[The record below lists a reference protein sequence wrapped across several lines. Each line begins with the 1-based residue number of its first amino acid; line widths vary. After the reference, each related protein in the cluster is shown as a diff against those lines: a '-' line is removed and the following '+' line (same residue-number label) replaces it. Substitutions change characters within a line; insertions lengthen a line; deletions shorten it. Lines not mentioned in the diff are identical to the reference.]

1 MKMDDWNKEISG
13 QPAGQSPGCGDPKGH
28 PLVILTGPT
37 AVGKTDLSVE
47 LARRIGGEI
56 ISADSMQIYR
66 YMDIGSAKVTEE
78 EMRGVRHYLVDA
90 LDPSDSFDVVR
101 LQHLAREAAEEI
113 RSHGA
118 IPVVTGGT
126 GFYIQS
132 LLYDIDFEETREH
145 PQIRAAYEKIAAE
158 EGPGRLHQM
167 LADVDP
173 AAAEAI
179 HPSNIKRTVRALE
192 YHALTGKRISEHN
205 AAERAKTSP
214 WHFVYFVLTRNRA
227 ELYDRINRRVDRM
240 FDQGDAGNRVQGTS
254 GGIARKV
261 HRRRGQG
268 ADQAVQPALCQA
280 PDDVVPAGEGRH
292 MGQPGRQD
300 EERCPD
306 GIDGAAAECGHPR
319 VTEARMPEQEE
330 ERGRMDTIGEA
341 MRKQYEAIGI
351 SRQVLDYCEKI
362 TDGLT
367 DRFREIDRIAEI
379 NQMKVLGAMQKNHV
393 AEMHLGTS
401 TGYGY
406 NDEGRETLE
415 KVYADTFHTE
425 AALVRPQ
432 ITCGTH
438 ALATALSANLRPGD
452 ELLSPVGKPYDTL
465 EEIIGI
471 RPSKGSLAEYGVT
484 YRQVELLPGDRF
496 DYEGIRAAQEIRK
509 VLRACGYRFFSE
521 NPTNQIFI
529 ILPDEQYWAISGEA
543 VLGFWEKA
551 DETHTVARIATSWAT
566 TAEQTEYLCRVLK
579 EHAE

>member
-13 QPAGQSPGCGDPKGH
+13 QPAGQNPGCGDPKGH

-101 LQHLAREAAEEI
+101 FQHLAREAAEEI

-118 IPVVTGGT
+118 IPVVVGGT

-240 FDQGDAGNRVQGTS
+240 FDQGLVEEVRRLEQMGFTETDVAMQGI
-254 GGIARKV
+254 GYKELLA
-261 HRRRGQG
+261 
-268 ADQAVQPALCQA
+268 ALHGKCTV
-280 PDDVVPAGEGRH
+280 D
-292 MGQPGRQD
+292 
-300 EERCPD
+300 
-306 GIDGAAAECGHPR
+306 
-319 VTEARMPEQEE
+319 EAREQIKQSSRHYAKRQMTWFRR
-330 ERGRMDTIGEA
+330 ERDVTWVSLDGRTKKDVLMELMERLRNA
-341 MRKQYEAIGI
+341 GI
-351 SRQVLDYCEKI
+351 
-362 TDGLT
+362 
-367 DRFREIDRIAEI
+367 
-379 NQMKVLGAMQKNHV
+379 
-393 AEMHLGTS
+393 
-401 TGYGY
+401 
-406 NDEGRETLE
+406 
-415 KVYADTFHTE
+415 
-425 AALVRPQ
+425 
-432 ITCGTH
+432 
-438 ALATALSANLRPGD
+438 LA
-452 ELLSPVGKPYDTL
+452 
-465 EEIIGI
+465 
-471 RPSKGSLAEYGVT
+471 
-484 YRQVELLPGDRF
+484 
-496 DYEGIRAAQEIRK
+496 
-509 VLRACGYRFFSE
+509 
-521 NPTNQIFI
+521 
-529 ILPDEQYWAISGEA
+529 
-543 VLGFWEKA
+543 
-551 DETHTVARIATSWAT
+551 
-566 TAEQTEYLCRVLK
+566 
-579 EHAE
+579 